1 MSDSASLSSEGM
13 NSNSVAVFCQPA
25 DVDSFT
31 DTFNRLG
38 RALSII
44 KAGGPHEA
52 TEWCGESTPPA
63 AIFVNIDGT
72 AHPVP
77 ALNDL
82 AAVAGPGCRL
92 VAMGSRQDVNLYRKL
107 LQAGIFDYLLT
118 PSSMGQVS
126 EILSRADEDAWL
138 GQPQAESVRLG
149 QTVALIGAVG
159 GVGASTVVT
168 ALGQHL
174 AHACKI
180 PTVLVDYDRR
190 GSNLALSL
198 GLEANSGLEGILSA
212 PEVDLRLIQR
222 TLLSQEVE
230 VGKGQRLHLLAQRPG
245 PESHVDPELVL
256 QLGGAL
262 CQLFSMSVWDIPSHR
277 PSGSD
282 EILEN
287 ADIRVVLVDYT
298 LQNARAAHIL
308 LSDFGDESRG
318 QRLFLVANAARHGDA
333 PAISRSQFEDF
344 LKRKVDV
351 EIPYM
356 GNALDK
362 TLLQGSLNLAS
373 LAVFKSAVEKLAC
386 GILGWP
392 VPLAAPRPGFF
403 RRLLNR

>member
-1 MSDSASLSSEGM
+1 MSDSASLSSESM

-25 DVDSFT
+25 DVGSFT
-31 DTFNRLG
+31 DIFNRLG
-38 RALSII
+38 RALSVI
-44 KAGGPHEA
+44 KAGGPHKA
-52 TEWCGESTPPA
+52 MEWCGESTPPA

-222 TLLSQEVE
+222 TLLSQEAE
-230 VGKGQRLHLLAQRPG
+230 AGKGRRLHLLAQRPG

-333 PAISRSQFEDF
+333 PAISRAQFEDF

-373 LAVFKSAVEKLAC
+373 LAAFKSAVEKLAC

-403 RRLLNR
+403 RRLFNR